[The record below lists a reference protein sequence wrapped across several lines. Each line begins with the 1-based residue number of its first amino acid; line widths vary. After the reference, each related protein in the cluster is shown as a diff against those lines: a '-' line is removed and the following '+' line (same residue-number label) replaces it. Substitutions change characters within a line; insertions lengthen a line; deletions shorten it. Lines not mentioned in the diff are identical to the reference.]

1 MFSNFINKIKK
12 QKEISKLNLGI
23 NSRVDSRVM
32 MQHHKNI
39 FIGDNSYV
47 NANTSL
53 FAGENSKIKIGS
65 DCLISYN
72 CHIRTTYHKY
82 KKKNILIREQG
93 HGEEDIIIGNDVW
106 IGYGAQ
112 IMAGVTIG
120 NGAVIGANAV
130 VTKDVPDYAVVV
142 GVPAKIIDY
151 RD

>member
-1 MFSNFINKIKK
+1 MLSNFINKLKK
-12 QKEISKLNLGI
+12 EKELKKI
-23 NSRVDSRVM
+23 NIGVNCRID
-32 MQHHKNI
+32 KNVLLQYHENV
-39 FIGDNSYV
+39 FVGDNSYV

-53 FAGENSKIKIGS
+53 FAGKNSKIKIGS

-72 CHIRTTYHKY
+72 CHIRTTFHKY
-82 KKKNILIREQG
+82 KQKDVLIREQG

-112 IMAGVTIG
+112 IMSGVNIG

-130 VTKDVPDYAVVV
+130 VTKDVPEYAVVV

-151 RD
+151 RY